1 VNIPAPPQRDLYQ
14 CAIYLHNQLSRQGVQ
29 YYFLGGFA
37 CINVGMTA
45 RTTSDI
51 DIAVPSGQQGYG
63 VLLNILSQPPF
74 IQDRSGI
81 LPKEAYYF
89 YVESSGSFIEVDG
102 VLAGLFAFP
111 KVEQAQLVKL
121 GPQMQLSFLS
131 APELLKLK
139 FSTWNNQTRRMGPK
153 RYGDMSDITSIRD
166 LMVQSGQ
173 SLSLRSLKGD
183 MSQGLRTWVKEFQD
197 LREWQKLD
205 SSYRG

>member
-1 VNIPAPPQRDLYQ
+1 MNIPAPPQRDLYQ

>member
-1 VNIPAPPQRDLYQ
+1 MFLHTKLSQR
-14 CAIYLHNQLSRQGVQ
+14 GVP

-51 DIAVPSGQQGYG
+51 DIAVPSGQEGYG
-63 VLLNILSQPPF
+63 VLLEILAQPPF
-74 IQDRSGI
+74 IQDKSGV
-81 LPKEAYYF
+81 LPKDAYYF

-121 GPQMQLSFLS
+121 GPKMQLAFLS

-139 FSTWNNQTRRMGPK
+139 FSTWNNKTRRMSAK
-153 RYGDMSDITSIRD
+153 KSGDMSDITSIRE
-166 LMVQSGQ
+166 LMIRSGQ
-173 SLSLRSLKGD
+173 KINLKALQQD
-183 MSQGLRTWVKEFQD
+183 MGQGLKEWVKELHD
-197 LREWQKLD
+197 LTEWQKLD
-205 SSYRG
+205 PSYKG